1 MVHSSSQLTGD
12 GTTADPL
19 GIANNAILEGNM
31 AIGNSPTDAYV
42 LGWDAANSRFLWL
55 AQTGGGGGLTVVAT
69 DTSITGD
76 GTPGS
81 PLSITDYVGESFTS
95 VSYIGPSHTLVFQQ
109 LDGTTDSV
117 TLPSEGDFVGLG
129 R

>member
-1 MVHSSSQLTGD
+1 MLWVVQTG
-12 GTTADPL
+12 G
-19 GIANNAILEGNM
+19 G
-31 AIGNSPTDAYV
+31 
-42 LGWDAANSRFLWL
+42 
-55 AQTGGGGGLTVVAT
+55 GGGGGLTVVAT

-76 GTPGS
+76 GTTGS
-81 PLSITDYVGESFTS
+81 PLSITDYVGEAFTS